1 MKSNSKA
8 ITSSIRRK
16 LSILLET
23 LRKDHNFEIF
33 INPIDP
39 IKDGCLDYY
48 QVIKSPMD
56 LSTVS
61 KKLMDNKYNDIVE
74 FYDDIMLI
82 FSNCREYNTSP
93 LCSHI
98 ISLCDNSEKKFI
110 FEWNKLDFVDKVKK
124 VDTSGGNDLSK
135 GSSSKQ
141 ITTGC
146 VGIKIKTKSDQ
157 RALTSQIN
165 VRTLDSVNIRLER
178 PASNK
183 RLKNN
188 DSDKVDTNTTSIPA
202 KKRKEDGNNNIR
214 GSNSNIS
221 CEKDSKGDDWKN
233 ECLRILNLIRKE
245 DNSFLFEN
253 PVLESDDLTAE
264 TKTKYEEII
273 SEPCDYSTVEKRLF
287 LRSNNNKKRRVNST
301 CIDTPQEFE
310 RLIKLIF
317 SNCMLFNPNTG
328 DCKWIYDA
336 AKQTLNKF
344 NSIWNKS
351 NVFKLYSNTVIDEE
365 KKKEEHKNIER
376 IYFANNKV
384 DMESKSIPN
393 IESDNTTFKFRK
405 NDHSKTSD
413 SNLSLNNISLL
424 WNNYSILWRKF
435 LQNRKQDGLDVDTT
449 KKAGVVT
456 RNSSKSNKPQLLRKG
471 NPTVEN
477 TSRNLSHA
485 GNKNINWRNRKKI
498 VFYIPKADDKLSF
511 GAFEN
516 GKSNVHCFSPES
528 YEENVDDY
536 GFKPVRCINKNKQC
550 GNMISSLENLI
561 EGKTLEYTIPVK
573 IYHIDQVTKVLSL
586 FGKHDHS
593 ETGSGEKLF
602 YNLHRYITKNTEYNA
617 DIQINS
623 FETHNDEE
631 NVVKNINF
639 VAFSN
644 SPNLGRKCIELK
656 IKTIKKVNKIIFPI
670 TSQYLFKNLIIV
682 NVKFAIN
689 DAIENCDYNDKSGC
703 SDNADLRINIDF
715 GRITS

>member
-1 MKSNSKA
+1 MKNNSRA

-74 FYDDIMLI
+74 FYNDIMLI

-98 ISLCDNSEKKFI
+98 INLCDDSEKKFI
-110 FEWNKLDFVDKVKK
+110 LEWNKLDFVDKVKK

-135 GSSSKQ
+135 GSGSKQ

-157 RALTSQIN
+157 KVVTSQIN
-165 VRTLDSVNIRLER
+165 IRTLDSVNIRLER

-183 RLKNN
+183 RIKNN
-188 DSDKVDTNTTSIPA
+188 DSEKVDTNTTSIPT
-202 KKRKEDGNNNIR
+202 KKRKEDGNNNGR

-253 PVLESDDLTAE
+253 PVLESDDLTTE

-301 CIDTPQEFE
+301 GIDTPQEFE

-344 NSIWNKS
+344 NSIWNRS
-351 NVFKLYSNTVIDEE
+351 NVFKLYSNTIIDE
-365 KKKEEHKNIER
+365 KKEKEEHKNIER
-376 IYFANNKV
+376 VYCANNKAE
-384 DMESKSIPN
+384 MELKSISN

-413 SNLSLNNISLL
+413 SNLSLNKITLL

-456 RNSSKSNKPQLLRKG
+456 RNSSKINKPQLFRKG
-471 NPTVEN
+471 NATVEN
-477 TSRNLSHA
+477 TSRSLAHG
-485 GNKNINWRNRKKI
+485 GNKNINWRNRKRI
-498 VFYIPKADDKLSF
+498 ILYIPKADDKPFF

-528 YEENVDDY
+528 DGENVDDY

-550 GNMISSLENLI
+550 ENTISSLENLI
-561 EGKTLEYTIPVK
+561 EGETVEYVIPVK

-586 FGKHDHS
+586 FGEHDHS
-593 ETGSGEKLF
+593 ETSSGEKLF

-644 SPNLGRKCIELK
+644 SPNLGSKCIELK

-670 TSQYLFKNLIIV
+670 TSQYLFNDLIIV
-682 NVKFAIN
+682 DVKFAIN
-689 DAIENCDYNDKSGC
+689 DAIGNFDYNDKSGC